1 MLHGCQCSHMGPQWP
16 WEILLCQRQALP
28 RRGPGADLG
37 PILRGNENH
46 RLEPWVLNATGLVL
60 QVLASIGCQTL
71 RHCGRHLQH
80 LLRDIPRQLLPVK
93 DMSEAQRQGGGA
105 KIDETVAL
113 VLLGGEVRGQ
123 VEEVEGAFES
133 SLDHVMQKLL
143 WRVAVRDVPQHH
155 GCCHRRPLALDVF
168 APARLRLGC
177 AVRRPHRRCRQAR
190 RWPHGRHVVEGEAR
204 RGCDRKFPGCRRW
217 SMRRLLCSH

>member
-143 WRVAVRDVPQHH
+143 WRVAVRDVPKHH
-155 GCCHRRPLALDVF
+155 GRRHPWPFILDVSPGPWLRVDHLVNLLHINRHPIRRHLHGNQLVEGQATRWCHRW
-168 APARLRLGC
+168 C
-177 AVRRPHRRCRQAR
+177 HRHLSCHI
-190 RWPHGRHVVEGEAR
+190 WNV
-204 RGCDRKFPGCRRW
+204 
-217 SMRRLLCSH
+217 S